1 MQYLKLAGI
10 DTKNMLP
17 ERGRIDQLV
26 SINKNLKEENRKLNA
41 ETEFMKKHV
50 IDDSFKLEYLQD
62 LVDTLNKKLTVSEEQ
77 VIKFKKAY
85 AEDVDELKVQLDK
98 YDEKLNIL
106 EKNNN
111 HYISQIEH
119 LEDESVKNVKTIK
132 KLETRIKSLDTQ
144 KTRISNKMHK
154 LLEKSQEHNLQ
165 VIEELNDE
173 NNKNKIYLES
183 LICRIREI
191 ITNEQIKAESVVEIV
206 KEEEVSEKPKKRGR
220 KKKN

>member
-1 MQYLKLAGI
+1 M
-10 DTKNMLP
+10 
-17 ERGRIDQLV
+17 
-26 SINKNLKEENRKLNA
+26 
-41 ETEFMKKHV
+41 
-50 IDDSFKLEYLQD
+50 
-62 LVDTLNKKLTVSEEQ
+62 
-77 VIKFKKAY
+77 
-85 AEDVDELKVQLDK
+85 
-98 YDEKLNIL
+98 
-106 EKNNN
+106 
-111 HYISQIEH
+111 
-119 LEDESVKNVKTIK
+119 KTIK

-191 ITNEQIKAESVVEIV
+191 IRNEQIKAESVVEIV